1 MKIIDINLTELL
13 HLVKNGLSQKEICKH
28 FNVSI
33 STIKRLFI
41 KHNIKSNFNKIKD
54 IEIIC
59 LECNINFQSKISENR
74 KFCSQSCSASFNNKK
89 RIKSDEY
96 ATNTKKRIRIRK
108 IGKQIG
114 ICICCDKEIYKNNG
128 NDVRKYCSSKCQQ
141 IYQRD
146 CKIKDN
152 TASSW
157 TLKKYLIEKNGNS
170 CMECGWDKVNPTTG
184 NVPIELE
191 HIDGNS
197 ENNNLDNLK
206 LLCPNCHS
214 LTPTYKALNLGN
226 GRFKRRERY
235 KEGKSS

>member
-28 FNVSI
+28 FSVSI

-41 KHNIKSNFNKIKD
+41 KHNIKSNFNKIKN

-89 RIKSDEY
+89 RIKNDEL
-96 ATNTKKRIRIRK
+96 TINTKKRIRK
-108 IGKQIG
+108 LGKQIG
-114 ICICCDKEIYKNNG
+114 ICICCDKEIHKNNG

-141 IYQRD
+141 IYQRE
-146 CKIKDN
+146 IKVNNN
-152 TASSW
+152 TASSR
-157 TLKKYLIEKNGNS
+157 TLKFYLIEKHGKS

>member
-13 HLVKNGLSQKEICKH
+13 HLVENGLSQKEICKH

-41 KHNIKSNFNKIKD
+41 KHNIKSNFNKIKN
-54 IEIIC
+54 IEITC

-89 RIKSDEY
+89 RIKDEY
-96 ATNTKKRIRIRK
+96 NLNTKKRIRISK
-108 IGKQIG
+108 LGKQIG
-114 ICICCDKEIYKNNG
+114 ICICCDKEIHKNNG

-141 IYQRD
+141 SYQRE
-146 CKIKDN
+146 IKVNNN
-152 TASSW
+152 TASSR
-157 TLKKYLIEKNGNS
+157 TLKLYLIEKHGNS
-170 CMECGWDKVNPTTG
+170 CMECGWNKVNPTTG

>member
-13 HLVKNGLSQKEICKH
+13 HLVKNGLSQKEIAKH
-28 FNVSI
+28 FNVSL

-41 KHNIKSNFNKIKD
+41 KHSIKSNFNKIKN

-59 LECNINFQSKISENR
+59 LECDIKFESKINENR

-89 RIKSDEY
+89 RIKNEY
-96 ATNTKKRIRIRK
+96 NTKKTTRIK
-108 IGKQIG
+108 KLGKQIG

-141 IYQRD
+141 IYQRE
-146 CKIKDN
+146 IKVNNN
-152 TASSW
+152 TASSR
-157 TLKKYLIEKNGNS
+157 TLKLYLIEKHGNS
-170 CMECGWDKVNPTTG
+170 CMECGWNKVNQTTG

-214 LTPTYKALNLGN
+214 LTPTYKVLNLGN